1 MNDINELITII
12 ISLGGEAS
20 FDDIVDAYGKKY
32 KMVIQAQHRS
42 VIRKTLKNAPRLVV
56 FDENRELWYLHTK
69 DEQKEKTSSEPKTA
83 QSGSVQFL
91 RKVAYEWAMNKYN
104 EGEIIGVYGD
114 AGQRQYYV
122 TPGIAEI
129 VPKVSEKGSPHQS
142 GYYCLYEVEIRPQ
155 KAVVRLMA
163 AVTENTPTSTLD
175 IYKEIILPSINKS
188 YREGGRYYN
197 KTFNSIA
204 ISRSTTEEDIVGM
217 LEDSYKKISAYENR
231 IINPRPYLLV
241 CRVAYMKY
249 YDGITDEDIPVNGG
263 KYVSENRD
271 GAEKNNFHRYDDGF
285 CYVFVETKYTNG
297 YNAENKTAR
306 SINIDQISP
315 LCRGKDSIDRVRV
328 VMIAFSPILNKNV
341 VVGWYDNATV
351 YRNRIVDAE
360 KTYMIKCS
368 FEDAHLIPE
377 KERRFEVPRAQGNE
391 YGIGQSNFWY
401 IQNNAS
407 AKDYETK
414 LVDYI
419 NSLKE

>member
-12 ISLGGEAS
+12 TSLGGEAS
-20 FDDIVDAYGKKY
+20 FNDIVEAYGKKY
-32 KMVIQAQHRS
+32 KMVIQVQHRS
-42 VIRKTLKNAPRLVV
+42 VIRKTLKNASQLVL
-56 FDENRELWYLHTK
+56 FDESTELWRLRTK
-69 DEQKEKTSSEPKTA
+69 GKHKEKTSSESKIA

-91 RKVAYEWAMNKYN
+91 RKVAYEWSINKYN
-104 EGEIIGVYGD
+104 EGKIIEVYGG
-114 AGQRQYYV
+114 AGQRQYIV

-163 AVTENTPTSTLD
+163 AVTEDTPISTLE
-175 IYKEIILPSINKS
+175 IFKETILPSINKS
-188 YREGGRYYN
+188 YREGGRFYN
-197 KTFNSIA
+197 KTFNSMA

-217 LEDSYKKISAYENR
+217 LDDSFIKISTFENR

-249 YDGITDEDIPVNGG
+249 YDGLTDDDIPINGG

-285 CYVFVETKYTNG
+285 CYIYVETKYTNG

-315 LCRGKDSIDRVRV
+315 LCHGKDSIDGVRV
-328 VMIAFSPILNKNV
+328 VMSAFSPILNKNV

-351 YRNRIVDAE
+351 YRNRIIDAE

-377 KERRFEVPRAQGNE
+377 NERQFEVPRAQGNE

-407 AKDYETK
+407 AKDYETM

-419 NSLKE
+419 KSLKV